1 MRSLIR
7 QKKESQHLRSH
18 TFVPRSCV
26 PVSTKN
32 RPRKNLER
40 FHQGHEEGRREY
52 ENEVPNPLQCTIL

>member
-1 MRSLIR
+1 MRSLIH

-32 RPRKNLER
+32 KPRKNLER
-40 FHQGHEEGRREY
+40 FHQGHEEGGGE
-52 ENEVPNPLQCTIL
+52 